1 MTPESRREFGARV
14 AELRTQRGLTQKEL
28 AAEIGRTTSWLS
40 QVERGVQP
48 VNRLDVLRMLARSLG
63 VEPHELRPDA
73 PRTEEPG
80 SAARSNDLDR
90 VRLLLSGHPAPYA
103 LLATCPTEAEVS
115 FPELRAGL
123 DAIWALAHGGRMAE
137 LSESLSEIVPRL
149 ESLAR
154 TAPER
159 ERPQVYGLLARAYQA
174 MAAAFV
180 RQNEADAAWVA
191 ADRAIAAAEMS
202 GRVLD
207 VFAGTFRL
215 AHACLRLKRYDQ
227 AEHVAQTAVHAL
239 ARHVQAGAAEE
250 TPAVLSLLGSLH
262 LVLAQVHA
270 RCGNRSAARG
280 EVGRARRAAERLGE
294 DRNDFNLE
302 FGPTNVEI
310 QAVSVAVDLGDAG
323 EALHIGARLDASGL
337 SVERQARLAL
347 DIGRAHAQLRHL
359 EEALQSFLEAEQLAP
374 ETIQSHVAARSA
386 IRDLML
392 IEGRAA
398 SPELRALAQ
407 RADAMS

>member
-1 MTPESRREFGARV
+1 MTPEGRRAFGARV
-14 AELRTQRGLTQKEL
+14 AELRARRGLTQKEL
-28 AAEIGRTTSWLS
+28 AAEIGRTASWLS

-48 VNRLDVLRMLARSLG
+48 VNRLDILRLLARSLG
-63 VEPHELRPDA
+63 VEPHELRSEA
-73 PRTEEPG
+73 PRPEE
-80 SAARSNDLDR
+80 SAPTTRPNDLDR
-90 VRLLLSGHPAPYA
+90 VRLLLSGHPAPDA
-103 LLATCPTEAEVS
+103 LLAFDSTEAETP

-123 DAIWALAHGGRMAE
+123 ERVWSLAHGGRMAE
-137 LSESLSEIVPRL
+137 LSESLAELVPRL

-154 TAPER
+154 TAREA
-159 ERPQVYGLLARAYQA
+159 ERPQVYGMLARAYQA

-191 ADRAIAAAEMS
+191 ADRAITAAERS

-227 AEHVAQTAVHAL
+227 AEHVSQAAVIAL
-239 ARHVQAGAAEE
+239 ARHIENGAAEQI
-250 TPAVLSLLGSLH
+250 PAALSLLGSLH

-270 RCGNRSAARG
+270 RCGNRAAARG

-323 EALHIGARLDASGL
+323 EALDIGAALDASGL
-337 SVERQARLAL
+337 SIERQARLAM

-359 EEALQSFLEAEQLAP
+359 EEALQSFLDAEQLAP

-392 IEGRAA
+392 VEGRAA

-407 RADAMS
+407 RADALS